1 MAEGTHPVDTRLPF
15 GRQLTFGIQHVLI
28 MYTGCITVPLVF
40 GAAAGLDRATIGLL
54 ISADLLIA
62 GVITLVQS
70 LGVGKLAGARLPI
83 ICGATFIGLDPM
95 ILIAKEYGLP
105 AVYGSMM
112 IGGVVGVALA
122 VPFARLVRFFPP
134 LVTGTVLTVV
144 GVSLIGVAG
153 GLIIGNDPKAATFAA
168 PSHIGLAA
176 VVFLIAVG
184 FLCLGRGMVA
194 QLGVLIGLVVGIV
207 IAIPMGLIDMDG
219 IAGADWVGPP
229 KPFHFGAP
237 EFPITGVVAMSVVM
251 AVVFAESTASM
262 LAISEITGK
271 PIGKGDLARGL
282 VGDGL
287 SGVLGGVF
295 TSFVDTIFNQNVGA
309 VAATRVFS
317 RYVTATSGV
326 ILVVLGLMP
335 RFGAIVAAIPEPVVG
350 GVGLVLFATIA
361 IVGIDTLRKADLAD
375 RVNATIVATAIGVGL
390 LPVMAKD
397 MFVHFPAAAQIL
409 LTSGITLGAATSFT
423 LNVLFNHTRLG
434 VFARGEVA
442 AAESS
447 ATTESSIST
456 EPPTIAEPRHDLPS
470 AAPA

>member
-1 MAEGTHPVDTRLPF
+1 MAEGTHPVDSRLPF

-95 ILIAKEYGLP
+95 ILIAKEYGLQ

-153 GLIIGNDPKAATFAA
+153 GLIIGNDPKAASFAA

-176 VVFLIAVG
+176 VVFLIAVV

-207 IAIPMGLIDMDG
+207 IAIPMGLIDTDG

-375 RVNATIVATAIGVGL
+375 RVNATIVATALGVGL

-397 MFVHFPAAAQIL
+397 MFVHFPSAAQIL

-434 VFARGEVA
+434 VFARGKTA
-442 AAESS
+442 AAAPEASPEPS
-447 ATTESSIST
+447 AV
-456 EPPTIAEPRHDLPS
+456 AEPRHDMPS
-470 AAPA
+470 PAPA

>member
-1 MAEGTHPVDTRLPF
+1 MAETAHLVDTRLPF

-70 LGVGKLAGARLPI
+70 LGIGKLAGARLPI

-122 VPFARLVRFFPP
+122 LPFARLVRFFPP

-153 GLIIGNDPKAATFAA
+153 GLIIGTDSKAADFAA

-176 VVFLIAVG
+176 VVFVIAVG
-184 FLCLGRGMVA
+184 FMCLGRGMVS

-207 IAIPMGLIDMDG
+207 IAIPMGLIDTDG
-219 IAGADWVGPP
+219 IAGTDWVGLP

-271 PIGKGDLARGL
+271 PISKGDLARGL

-295 TSFVDTIFNQNVGA
+295 TAFVDTIFNQNVGA
-309 VAATRVFS
+309 VAATRVYS
-317 RYVTATSGV
+317 RYVTATSGA
-326 ILVVLGLMP
+326 ILVVLGVLP
-335 RFGAIVAAIPEPVVG
+335 RFGAFVAAVPEPVVG

-361 IVGIDTLRKADLAD
+361 IVGVDTLRKADLGD
-375 RVNATIVATAIGVGL
+375 RVNATIVATAVGVGL

-397 MFVHFPAAAQIL
+397 MFVHFPDAAQIL
-409 LTSGITLGAATSFT
+409 LTSGITLGAITAFT
-423 LNVLFNHTRLG
+423 LNMVFNHTRLG
-434 VFARGEVA
+434 TFARGDSTPKLAEEST
-442 AAESS
+442 AAESTGHS
-447 ATTESSIST
+447 DI
-456 EPPTIAEPRHDLPS
+456 P
-470 AAPA
+470 APASPAPA

>member
-1 MAEGTHPVDTRLPF
+1 MAEAAHLVDTRLPF

-40 GAAAGLDRATIGLL
+40 GAAAGLDRATIGVL

-70 LGVGKLAGARLPI
+70 LGVAKLAGARLPI

-122 VPFARLVRFFPP
+122 YPFARLVRFFPP

-153 GLIIGNDPKAATFAA
+153 GLIIGNNPAAPDFAA

-176 VVFLIAVG
+176 VVFVIAVG
-184 FLCLGRGMVA
+184 FMCLGRGMVA

-207 IAIPMGLIDMDG
+207 IAAPMGLINTGG
-219 IAGADWVGPP
+219 IGGADWVGLP

-271 PIGKGDLARGL
+271 PISKGDLARGL

-295 TSFVDTIFNQNVGA
+295 TAFVDTIFNQNVGA

-326 ILVVLGLMP
+326 ILVLLGLLP
-335 RFGAIVAAIPEPVVG
+335 RFGAIVAAVPQPVVG

-375 RVNATIVATAIGVGL
+375 RVNATIVATALGVGL

-397 MFVHFPAAAQIL
+397 MFVHFPSSAQIL
-409 LTSGITLGAATSFT
+409 LTSGITLGAVTAFT
-423 LNVLFNHTRLG
+423 LNLLFNHTKLG
-434 VFARGEVA
+434 VLARSG
-442 AAESS
+442 STP
-447 ATTESSIST
+447 TTV
-456 EPPTIAEPRHDLPS
+456 EPPTGTEPKAHRDMATPTPS
-470 AAPA
+470 APAPA

>member
-1 MAEGTHPVDTRLPF
+1 MAEGTHAVDTRLPF
-15 GRQLTFGIQHVLI
+15 GRQLTFGVQHVLI

-153 GLIIGNDPKAATFAA
+153 GLIIGNDAKSPTFAA

-194 QLGVLIGLVVGIV
+194 QLGVLIGLVVGIA
-207 IAIPMGLIDMDG
+207 IAIPMGLIDTDG

-287 SGVLGGVF
+287 SGGLGGVF

-375 RVNATIVATAIGVGL
+375 RVNATIVATALGVGL

-397 MFVHFPAAAQIL
+397 MFVHFPSAAQIL

-434 VFARGEVA
+434 VFARGKTEA
-442 AAESS
+442 AAPQAGTEPS
-447 ATTESSIST
+447 ATP
-456 EPPTIAEPRHDLPS
+456 EPPAIAEPRHDMPS
-470 AAPA
+470 PAPA

>member
-1 MAEGTHPVDTRLPF
+1 MTAHSVDTRLPF

-70 LGVGKLAGARLPI
+70 LGVAKLAGARLPI

-95 ILIAKEYGLP
+95 IMIAEEYGLA

-122 VPFARLVRFFPP
+122 WPFARLVRFFPP

-153 GLIIGNDPKAATFAA
+153 GLIIGTDPKAPTFAA
-168 PSHIGLAA
+168 PSHIALAG

-207 IAIPMGLIDMDG
+207 VAIPMGLIDTDG
-219 IAGADWVGPP
+219 IAGTAWIGLP

-237 EFPITGVVAMSVVM
+237 EFPIAGVVAMSVVM

-287 SGVLGGVF
+287 SGVLGGMF
-295 TSFVDTIFNQNVGA
+295 TAFIDTIFNQNVGA
-309 VAATRVFS
+309 VAATQVFS

-326 ILVVLGLMP
+326 ILVLLGVVP
-335 RFGAIVAAIPEPVVG
+335 RFGAIVAAVPQPVVG

-361 IVGIDTLRKADLAD
+361 VVGVDTLRKADLGD
-375 RVNATIVATAIGVGL
+375 RVNATIVATAVGVGL
-390 LPVMAKD
+390 LPVMAKG
-397 MFVHFPAAAQIL
+397 MFVHFPSSAQIL
-409 LTSGITLGAATSFT
+409 LTSGITLGATTAFT
-423 LNVLFNHTRLG
+423 LNLLVNHTKLS
-434 VFARGEVA
+434 VLARGG
-442 AAESS
+442 
-447 ATTESSIST
+447 ATTISA
-456 EPPTIAEPRHDLPS
+456 EQPAIAEPQDHCDTATPHP
-470 AAPA
+470 APA